1 MILHHGSSK
10 SISNGLA
17 LPDRSL
23 KRTSSRSTTAKAL
36 NTINSIDTQRANLL
50 KEFGSSGLVVLD
62 LVKDVPVGSAI
73 FIDNYFA
80 STKLIKKLTQL
91 GYRITCTLRSNR
103 TEKCPIST
111 EQEFSKKQR
120 GYYESFITKD
130 KTCIVVGWKDSKRVL
145 LGSNHVGIEPKTKL
159 KRWDKEKRCRVDL
172 VAPQI
177 INNYNKFMGGVDSM
191 DMLIA
196 FHPIPF
202 KSKRW
207 YSRII
212 WRILDVMIIN
222 SWIIRNSRLCGDDS
236 YSSASHGKFRL
247 FHFKSEIAKFL
258 LTKPNLQILPTT
270 TVSSSIDVYQSDE
283 ENEPPTKKLRE
294 ARSSVTDVA
303 RYDNSN
309 HWPLFISAL
318 NNTRFAMPVSLMMT
332 IGDHFE
338 EKIIKFG
345 NEDSNEDHDHPGQS
359 VIQNCRSY
367 VLPLLNTQMKV
378 RMIDASGME
387 DTRGLTQ
394 DDVNIQHIISYISNL
409 LYLNAMCILLNI

>member
-1 MILHHGSSK
+1 MPKKPTKRGFKVWTWCGVSAFVYEMILHHGSPK
-10 SISNGLA
+10 SISNELA

-23 KRTSSRSTTAKAL
+23 K
-36 NTINSIDTQRANLL
+36 Q
-50 KEFGSSGLVVLD
+50 FGSSGLVVLD
-62 LVKDVPVGSAI
+62 LVKDVPVVFAI

-103 TEKCPIST
+103 TEKCLIST

-120 GYYESFITKD
+120 GYYEYFISKD

-145 LGSNHVGIEPKTKL
+145 LDSNHAGIEPKTKL
-159 KRWDKEKRCRVDL
+159 KRWDKEKRCRVDI

-177 INNYNKFMGGVDSM
+177 INNYNKFMGGVNNM

-207 YSRII
+207 
-212 WRILDVMIIN
+212 
-222 SWIIRNSRLCGDDS
+222 NSRLCGHNS

-258 LTKPNLQILPTT
+258 LTKPNLQIFSTT

-283 ENEPPTKKLRE
+283 ENEPPTKTLRE
-294 ARSSVTDVA
+294 ARSSVTDVTQ
-303 RYDNSN
+303 YDNSN
-309 HWPLFISAL
+309 HWPLFISAP
-318 NNTRFAMPVSLMMT
+318 NNTRSGAERSFSILKLFKT
-332 IGDHFE
+332 NLRNRTGDE
-338 EKIIKFG
+338 RLSDLAVII
-345 NEDSNEDHDHPGQS
+345 
-359 VIQNCRSY
+359 
-367 VLPLLNTQMKV
+367 VL
-378 RMIDASGME
+378 I
-387 DTRGLTQ
+387 
-394 DDVNIQHIISYISNL
+394 
-409 LYLNAMCILLNI
+409 